1 MRRTINDQEREIA
14 PFADLS
20 GADLSGADLS
30 GANLRGADLS
40 GANLR
45 GANLRGADLRGANIY
60 GADLSGADLSR
71 ADLSGANLSRAFL
84 AGTKE
89 APQHV
94 IVKHKASAK
103 RSDGYEFHWFA
114 TTTGEC
120 IRAGCRIFTLKEF
133 KAHVASQYPGTPKA
147 KETLRILAFLKAQAA
162 QEAW

>member
-45 GANLRGADLRGANIY
+45 GANIYGADLSGANLRGADLSRANIY
-60 GADLSGADLSR
+60 GADLSG
-71 ADLSGANLSRAFL
+71 AFL